1 MSLTSPT
8 LAELQSCRDALGIMY
23 VNGIMDQ
30 GTYRG
35 VMANLNA
42 AIDARIGA

>member
-8 LAELQSCRDALGIMY
+8 LEELQACRDSLGIMY
-23 VNGIMDQ
+23 VSGIIDQ